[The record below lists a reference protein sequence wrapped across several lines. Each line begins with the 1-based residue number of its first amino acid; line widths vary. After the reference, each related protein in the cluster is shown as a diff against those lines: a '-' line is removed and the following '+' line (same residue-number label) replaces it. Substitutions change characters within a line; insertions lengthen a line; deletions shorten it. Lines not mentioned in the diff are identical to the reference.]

1 MREPHPDSPLKL
13 VALVRQNPARI
24 NELAVLWTLPR
35 VSPGAARQSVAV
47 IEPNEDAARV
57 QHEARK
63 AIREAAGNARWA
75 GAILGSSFYVGMAPA
90 LAMVYF
96 DQILAV
102 LRIAAIYGRDPNE
115 PARAAEILVIQGHY
129 RTVKLAEAALRAATT
144 PSTSRSAFTRTER
157 LAVLLHALPSMIGLQ
172 LRRMKNPLDVV
183 IGAAEAVSYFLPVV
197 SIPVWIYANSRATG
211 RLGKAAISF
220 YANPSD
226 QDQGGQPPVLLG
238 PPTARGRKGFVTWM
252 VTICLALGV
261 LAAIVPLG
269 RYSHVL
275 PLSGKVLA
283 ELGLVVAVARII
295 LMTRPFGNLAVAPD
309 PPGSPT
315 SSAG

>member
-1 MREPHPDSPLKL
+1 MGEAHPQSLWRL
-13 VALVRQNPARI
+13 TALLRQNPAHV

-35 VSPGAARQSVAV
+35 LGPGAARRTVAV
-47 IEPNEDAARV
+47 MGSNEDAARV

-96 DQILAV
+96 DQILSV
-102 LRIAAIYGRDPNE
+102 LRIAAIYGRDPNDSD
-115 PARAAEILVIQGHY
+115 RAAEILVIQGHY
-129 RTVKLAEAALRAATT
+129 RTVKLAEAALRSATT
-144 PSTSRSAFTRTER
+144 LSTSRSVLTRTER
-157 LAVLLHALPSMIGLQ
+157 LGVLLHALPSMIGLQ
-172 LRRMKNPLDVV
+172 LRRMKNPVDIV
-183 IGAAEAVSYFLPVV
+183 IGAVEAVSFFLPVV
-197 SIPVWIYANSRATG
+197 SIPVWIYANSRATR

-220 YANPSD
+220 YAEPPS
-226 QDQGGQPPVLLG
+226 QGQGGETTAPVLLG
-238 PPTARGRKGFVTWM
+238 PPTARGRKRFVICL

-275 PLSGKVLA
+275 PLAGKGLA
-283 ELGLVVAVARII
+283 ELGLVVTVARII
-295 LMTRPFGNLAVAPD
+295 LMTRPFGNLAVASNPH
-309 PPGSPT
+309 GSEWP
-315 SSAG
+315 S